1 MEFDLT
7 RLRHIT
13 TIHRLRSFSRAAE
26 ELNITQPALS
36 RSVATF
42 EQRCGLRIFDR
53 GRGGAVPTAVGEA
66 VIQEMERLLRSAHDL
81 RNNLRLYRDGE
92 VGRIAFGVGP
102 LAASLILPRLSQR
115 LLRDRPRV
123 HLVTSIKPAEQLLEQ
138 LLDDDIEMIFANSWK
153 LDSSPDVEVA
163 SIGSIP
169 MAIFVRT
176 GHPLASRKNVRLDEL
191 QDYPAASAVEL
202 AIEGLPA
209 STGGFVCDNYHILKE
224 AVLGTDCT
232 WLAAP
237 SLLLEDIQ
245 AGRLCQLELT
255 DLGPLHNDL
264 ALIRR
269 RERAMSPVAKAVI
282 ERVREI
288 CEPRS
293 MFVVGGPSR

>member
-13 TIHRLRSFSRAAE
+13 TIYRLRSFSRAAE

-66 VIQEMERLLRSAHDL
+66 VIHEMERLLRSARDL
-81 RNNLRLYRDGE
+81 KNNLRLYRDGE
-92 VGRIAFGVGP
+92 VGRIAFGIGP
-102 LAASLILPRLSQR
+102 LAASLILPRLSQQ
-115 LLRDRPRV
+115 LLRDRPGV
-123 HLVTSIKPAEQLLEQ
+123 HLVSSIKPAEQLLEQ

-153 LDSSPDVEVA
+153 LDSSPEVEVA

-176 GHPLASRKNVRLDEL
+176 GHPLAGRKNVRLEEL
-191 QDYPAASAVEL
+191 QAYPAASAVEQ
-202 AIEGLPA
+202 AIEGLSA
-209 STGGFVCDNYHILKE
+209 SSGGIVCDNYHILKD

-237 SLLLEDIQ
+237 SLLTEDMQ

-255 DLGPLHNDL
+255 DLPALHNDL

-269 RERAMSPVAKAVI
+269 RGRAMSPVAKAVI

-288 CEPRS
+288 CAPRDLLA
-293 MFVVGGPSR
+293 